1 MEPEVKRHIDNAR
14 QVLVGVVPNP
24 ISQIDQI
31 TYALIYKFMD
41 DMDQSAIAEGG
52 EPSFFIRDLESY
64 SWTKL
69 MDSKIGNQN
78 RMNLYVEAFQKFSE
92 AEQLPELFR
101 NILRQAF
108 LPYRSP
114 DVLWL
119 FLKEIDYFDY
129 SHPEEL
135 GNAYEY
141 LLSIMGSQGD
151 AGQFRTPR
159 HIIDFIVDVIQP
171 TENDKILDPACGT
184 GGFLVKAYQHILE
197 QHQGEK
203 KLNPTQKLK
212 IMENFEGYDIDPGMA
227 RIAQVNM
234 FLHQFKSPKI
244 VQYDTLS
251 MEERWND
258 KFDVIM
264 ANPPFMSPKGGI
276 KPHSKFSVQSTRS
289 EVLFVDYIMNHL
301 KPKGRAGII
310 VPEGIIF
317 QSGNAYKQLR
327 KNLVNDGLYAVVSL
341 PSGVFQPYSGVKT
354 SILMFNN
361 EIAKQRD
368 EILFI
373 KIENDGFDLGAN
385 KRPITKNDLPEALE
399 ILSKWRIKEKTNTQK
414 ALWVT
419 KSKLSE
425 SGDYNLSGD
434 RYRTTTDY
442 SNAKWPMVEIGDLFS
457 DLKIGGTPSRAKE
470 EYFHGN
476 NLWVSIKDM
485 ENQSVILDTKEKLTN
500 EAIKNSNCK
509 VIKKGSLLMS
519 FKLTVGR
526 TAFAGYDLYT
536 NEAIVAFEKCH
547 SNEHII
553 NLRYLSYV
561 LPIASEQDSSKN
573 NMGAPMLNKE
583 KIKALKIPLPP
594 LEIQQQIVE
603 ELDSYQNIINGAKQI
618 IANWKPRIDIDPFW
632 PKVKLGDFCEI
643 KSGGTPSKSEK
654 EYWNGDISWYSS
666 GELNELYTLDSK
678 EKITSLGL
686 NNSNASI
693 FPKGSLLIGM
703 YDTAAF
709 KMSILNQDAAFNQA
723 ICGVKPC
730 KDVDL
735 IFLYLFFIMKKEEYL
750 AQRVGVRQRNLNKGF
765 IENLVISLPPLEI
778 QQEIVD
784 RIESERSLVE
794 SAKKLIEN
802 SMQKISNTL
811 TKIWI
816 NKD

>member
-1 MEPEVKRHIDNAR
+1 METEVKRHIDNAR

-354 SILMFNN
+354 SILLFNN
-361 EIAKQRD
+361 EIARQRD

-399 ILSKWRIKEKTNTQK
+399 ILSKWNINEKTPSQK

-419 KSKLSE
+419 KSRLSE

-434 RYRTTTDY
+434 RYRINTDY
-442 SNAKWPMVEIGDLFS
+442 SNAKWPMVELGEVCEIYQPKTITSNEIKETGQYKVFGANGVIGYYHEYNHENPEIAITCRGATCGTVNFTEKHSWITGNAMVVKPKTENLYKKFLFYLLREVDLS
-457 DLKIGGTPSRAKE
+457 
-470 EYFHGN
+470 
-476 NLWVSIKDM
+476 
-485 ENQSVILDTKEKLTN
+485 SVISGAAQPQITAT
-500 EAIKNSNCK
+500 
-509 VIKKGSLLMS
+509 SLKP
-519 FKLTVGR
+519 F
-526 TAFAGYDLYT
+526 
-536 NEAIVAFEKCH
+536 
-547 SNEHII
+547 
-553 NLRYLSYV
+553 
-561 LPIASEQDSSKN
+561 
-573 NMGAPMLNKE
+573 
-583 KIKALKIPLPP
+583 KIPLPP

-603 ELDSYQNIINGAKQI
+603 ELDSYQNIINGARQI
-618 IANWKPRIDIDPFW
+618 IANWKPRIDIDPSW
-632 PKVKLGDFCEI
+632 PKVKLGEEEVFQIIDGDRGLNYPNKEEFAPNGYCLFLNTSNVRKGEFDFLKCDFI
-643 KSGGTPSKSEK
+643 
-654 EYWNGDISWYSS
+654 
-666 GELNELYTLDSK
+666 SK
-678 EKITSLGL
+678 EKDQVLRKGKLNRDDIVLTTRGTLG
-686 NNSNASI
+686 NSAYYSKRIEFDNVRINS
-693 FPKGSLLIGM
+693 GMVLLRSNLEKI
-703 YDTAAF
+703 
-709 KMSILNQDAAFNQA
+709 I
-723 ICGVKPC
+723 P
-730 KDVDL
+730 
-735 IFLYLFFIMKKEEYL
+735 EYL
-750 AQRVGVRQRNLNKGF
+750 LLFLNTPIFDKQLINFMSGSAQPQLPIRVLID
-765 IENLVISLPPLEI
+765 IEIPLPSIEI
-778 QQEIVD
+778 QKQIVE
-784 RIESERSLVE
+784 RIESERVLIE
-794 SAKKLIEN
+794 SCIKLIDIYEN
-802 SMQKISNTL
+802 KIKSVISKL
-811 TKIWI
+811 W
-816 NKD
+816 